1 MMTLHHSKSATCW
14 PSFSVSDDVVIVDS
28 DDDNDTV
35 VVAVI
40 SRTQTNNLPHYY
52 YISAYVTVTGNRSD
66 HLKTGNACDLQSW

>member
-1 MMTLHHSKSATCW
+1 
-14 PSFSVSDDVVIVDS
+14 VIVDS

-66 HLKTGNACDLQSW
+66 HLETGNACDLQS